1 MITLGNRALFSGF
14 IERDFGLPLSKEN
27 RQLSVTSMTYQLKD
41 LFLKGG
47 GFMWPLLIL
56 SIISMVIILE
66 RAFFY
71 ALRRYRVSQVL
82 AQLKSGETPTPG
94 NNPLLSFAES
104 YTAERHQG
112 EEHCQNVSERE
123 ASRQIASHER
133 GLRILALIAAISPL
147 IGLLGTVWGMVIAF
161 SKIATLGDTVS
172 PADFADGIWTGLLTT
187 VAGLLV
193 AIPAMAMAK
202 IFEARVDKLVRD
214 FNELNSHLREWY
226 FTSNS

>member
-1 MITLGNRALFSGF
+1 MEFT
-14 IERDFGLPLSKEN
+14 
-27 RQLSVTSMTYQLKD
+27 LKD

-56 SIISMVIILE
+56 AFITVLIILE
-66 RAFFY
+66 RAIYY
-71 ALRRYRVSQVL
+71 AIRQYRLSRTIHELQNGS
-82 AQLKSGETPTPG
+82 AISKS
-94 NNPLLSFAES
+94 NPLARVGSVFINA
-104 YTAERHQG
+104 AAVG
-112 EEHCQNVSERE
+112 EEHTLNISERE
-123 ASRQIASHER
+123 ASRIIRQHER

-161 SKIATLGDTVS
+161 SKIAKLGETVT

-202 IFEARVDKLVRD
+202 IFEARVDKLVHD
-214 FNELNSHLREWY
+214 LNELTSHLRER
-226 FTSNS
+226 FFSQ

>member
-1 MITLGNRALFSGF
+1 
-14 IERDFGLPLSKEN
+14 
-27 RQLSVTSMTYQLKD
+27 
-41 LFLKGG
+41 
-47 GFMWPLLIL
+47 MWPLLIL
-56 SIISMVIILE
+56 SVISMVIILE
-66 RAFFY
+66 RAVFY
-71 ALRRYRVSQVL
+71 ALRRYRVSRVL
-82 AQLKSGETPTPG
+82 AQLQSGETVTDRS
-94 NNPLLSFAES
+94 NPLLAFANS
-104 YTAERHQG
+104 YTADRKQG
-112 EEHCQNVSERE
+112 EEHCQNVCERE

-202 IFEARVDKLVRD
+202 IFEARVDKLARD
-214 FNELNSHLREWY
+214 LNELNSHLREWY
-226 FTSNS
+226 FTSPR

>member
-1 MITLGNRALFSGF
+1 MDFS
-14 IERDFGLPLSKEN
+14 
-27 RQLSVTSMTYQLKD
+27 VKD

-56 SIISMVIILE
+56 SLISVAIILE
-66 RAFFY
+66 RLVFY
-71 ALRRYRVSQVL
+71 ALRRYRTGKALSRLQQSHL
-82 AQLKSGETPTPG
+82 PG
-94 NNPLLSFAES
+94 GNTNPLLSLGGAFQS
-104 YTAERHQG
+104 SVHGG
-112 EEHCQNVSERE
+112 EEHCLNITERH
-123 ASRQIASHER
+123 ASQLINSHER

-161 SKIATLGDTVS
+161 SKIAKLGETVT

-202 IFEARVDKLVRD
+202 IFEARVDKLVHD
-214 FNELNSHLREWY
+214 LNEVTSHLREWY
-226 FTSNS
+226 FSTPKNDE